1 MSWALGMVA
10 CGILREASGGSA
22 TSTVCLPG
30 HVPVSVPF
38 YNNFYHLHQSK
49 HDGPHTA
56 CQVRQTR
63 VQISSLWSSANDFT
77 PLRPGF
83 LISRWDDTNHLTGIC
98 AKHLAHSL
106 SSISVAL
113 SLT

>member
-10 CGILREASGGSA
+10 CGILREAGGGSA

-38 YNNFYHLHQSK
+38 YNNFHHLRQSK

-56 CQVRQTR
+56 CRVRLEFKSVLCGLQQMT
-63 VQISSLWSSANDFT
+63 S
-77 PLRPGF
+77 
-83 LISRWDDTNHLTGIC
+83 HL
-98 AKHLAHSL
+98 
-106 SSISVAL
+106 
-113 SLT
+113 